1 VDARPHEPGA
11 RSQGAWSAPEDELV
25 VEAEEPSIEGDLADE
40 GALGPSSWRA
50 PAPAT
55 LPENPLL
62 PPPRELTLDPRG
74 IAEPPREEPEFAKMR
89 LGQRQPGIDRDP
101 KPAPGRPPRATAY
114 DRRRPVGRTRW
125 HQIFEP
131 NEEDF
136 RRRIQRKEA
145 FGAAEG
151 AGLFALIAMSLTSFG
166 LAGVLG
172 SALPGA
178 LAGFVAVRFAQDS
191 AQGWALACL
200 LSASAF
206 AFAGSGPF
214 LAVLM
219 GAAGGLGWLVGMT
232 REWRMTVDS

>member
-1 VDARPHEPGA
+1 MDASSHETGA
-11 RSQGAWSAPEDELV
+11 GTPEPAAEDELV
-25 VEAEEPSIEGDLADE
+25 VEAEEPAIVGDLEEPGEACPT
-40 GALGPSSWRA
+40 GWRA
-50 PAPAT
+50 PVPVA

-62 PPPRELTLDPRG
+62 PPRRELSLDQSDVAQPPP
-74 IAEPPREEPEFAKMR
+74 EPVPFKTMR
-89 LGQRQPGIDRDP
+89 LGQRQPGLDHGP
-101 KPAPGRPPRATAY
+101 KAAPGGPPQATAY

-151 AGLFALIAMSLTSFG
+151 AGLFALIAMALTPFG
-166 LAGVLG
+166 VAGVLG

-178 LAGFVAVRFAQDS
+178 LAGFLAVRFAQDS
-191 AQGWALACL
+191 AQGWALTCL
-200 LSASAF
+200 VSASAF
-206 AFAGSGPF
+206 AFAGAGPF

-219 GAAGGLGWLVGMT
+219 GTAGGLGWLVGMT